1 MIISILIIQWTQFY
15 FNSLEERPDS
25 ANNREEFGH
34 WEIDTLIGKR
44 SSDSVL
50 VTLTERKT
58 RFGMIFVIPSKESS
72 YVRDLFIKLQR
83 K

>member
-1 MIISILIIQWTQFY
+1 MDIGKKNTI
-15 FNSLEERPDS
+15 
-25 ANNREEFGH
+25 
-34 WEIDTLIGKR
+34 IGKR

-83 K
+83 ILGEKFNRVFKSVTSDNGSKFCELGKVLK